1 MSAVRDTFL
10 FMEGRLTSPILF
22 PLKGPLLL
30 NARSQLA
37 VVPSVHSPLPICR
50 AGRLT
55 RMCEMFRLSL
65 RHHHGLVLT
74 S

>member
-37 VVPSVHSPLPICR
+37 VVPFVHSPSPDL
-50 AGRLT
+50 
-55 RMCEMFRLSL
+55 
-65 RHHHGLVLT
+65 
-74 S
+74 